1 MSMTVAMIVSVSMSD
16 LLFMMSSLV
25 MMTMIMIVSMS
36 MIVIVT
42 PLMKNIHHDDVEN
55 QTEYGGNKHNW
66 SINRVLDEDSVEGF
80 DDEPHGKYQQKDNG
94 NNGTNNLTSLP
105 SISVFFR
112 SLLLR

>member
-1 MSMTVAMIVSVSMSD
+1 MSMTVAMAVF
-16 LLFMMSSLV
+16 LMSSLV
-25 MMTMIMIVSMS
+25 MMTMIVIVSMS

-42 PLMKNIHHDDVEN
+42 ALMKNVHHDDVEN

-80 DDEPHGKYQQKDNG
+80 DDEPHGKYQQKHNG

-105 SISVFFR
+105 SIGVLFR